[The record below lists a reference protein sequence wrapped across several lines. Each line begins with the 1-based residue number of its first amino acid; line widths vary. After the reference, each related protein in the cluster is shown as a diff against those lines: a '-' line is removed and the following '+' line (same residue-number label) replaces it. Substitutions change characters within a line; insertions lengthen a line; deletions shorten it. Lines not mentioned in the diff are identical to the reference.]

1 LLLGLFFCFVFVLLL
16 QATMHKGLNHD
27 EQMYVSSG
35 ALLVRSQL
43 PYVDYPYFQ
52 MPLLA
57 LVYGVAF
64 QGWGDLLLVAR
75 LLNTLFAF
83 GACLL
88 LFSIV
93 WRLSV
98 GIGSLLRTAL
108 SVGSVMLYISGSQFV
123 YTSGLAWN
131 HDLPV
136 LLTLGSLALLMPG
149 KSTDKVDMHVL
160 CSGFVLGLAASTR
173 LLFLPAIVP
182 FGFAIMLS
190 SDTRPAMGL
199 RRLILFGIG
208 FAAGLLPSLLFLVMS
223 PGEFFF
229 GNVTYHGFNEQYWR
243 SVGYER
249 AMTPAGKLGYAFDVL
264 VSEPSNWLLLL
275 GMLVVLVTM
284 SRIGPRDRVMVV
296 ILPFLTAAAL
306 FLCAL
311 VPTPTWLQYFYA
323 PYAMMAVAF
332 ALGTVSLVRTRR
344 RLAVLLFSI
353 VTVVSVAY
361 SVLRYLS
368 LGNMLAV
375 DDWAPGIV
383 SRVGREIREAVP
395 AGTVVTL
402 SPMYPLQAGLDIYPG
417 LASGPFG
424 FRVANILSAE
434 EKAEHGLISEEDVLR
449 LMSQRPPEGI
459 LAGSEGALEVPLVQ
473 FAIEHRYKEVEL
485 SNSLSLW
492 VRPDR

>member
-1 LLLGLFFCFVFVLLL
+1 MGLFFCFVFVLLL
-16 QATMHKGLNHD
+16 QAAMHKELNHD

-52 MPLLA
+52 MPLPA
-57 LVYGVAF
+57 FVYGVAF
-64 QGWGDLLLVAR
+64 HGWGDLLLVAR

-83 GACLL
+83 GTCLL
-88 LFSIV
+88 LFSLV

-98 GIGSLLRTAL
+98 GISSLLRIAL
-108 SVGSVMLYISGSQFV
+108 SAGSVLLYISGSQFI

-136 LLTLGSLALLMPG
+136 LLTLVSLALLMPG
-149 KSTDKVDMHVL
+149 KSTGNMATRVMF
-160 CSGFVLGLAASTR
+160 SGFGLGLAASTR

-182 FGFAIMLS
+182 FGFAIMLGS
-190 SDTRPAMGL
+190 NTRSAMGL

-208 FAAGLLPSLLFLVMS
+208 FVLGLLPSLLFLVMS

-275 GMLVVLVTM
+275 GMLIVLVIV
-284 SRIGPRDRVMVV
+284 SRGPTRDRVMVV

-323 PYAMMAVAF
+323 PYAMLAVAF

-344 RLAVLLFSI
+344 RRLAVSLFAL

-361 SVLRYLS
+361 SVLRYIS

-402 SPMYPLQAGLDIYPG
+402 APIYPLQTGLDIYPG

-424 FRVANILSAE
+424 FRVANILSAKE
-434 EKAEHGLISEEDVLR
+434 RAEHGLISAEEALR
-449 LMSQRPPEGI
+449 LMSERPPEGI
-459 LAGSEGALEVPLVQ
+459 LAGSEGALEAPLVQ
-473 FAIEHRYKEVEL
+473 FAIERGYKEVEL
-485 SNSLSLW
+485 SNGLSLW

>member
-1 LLLGLFFCFVFVLLL
+1 MGLFFCFVFVLLL
-16 QATMHKGLNHD
+16 QAAMHKELNHD

-57 LVYGVAF
+57 FVYGVAF
-64 QGWGDLLLVAR
+64 QGWSDLLLVAR

-88 LFSIV
+88 LFSFV
-93 WRLSV
+93 WRLSI
-98 GIGSLLRTAL
+98 GISSLLRIAL
-108 SVGSVMLYISGSQFV
+108 AASSVLLYISGSQFV
-123 YTSGLAWN
+123 YASGLAWN
-131 HDLPV
+131 HDLPI
-136 LLTLGSLALLMPG
+136 LLTLVSLAFLMPG
-149 KSTDKVDMHVL
+149 KSTDKVHVYLL
-160 CSGFVLGLAASTR
+160 CSGVVLGLAASTR
-173 LLFLPAIVP
+173 LLFLPAVVP
-182 FGFAIMLS
+182 FGLAIMLGS
-190 SDTRPAMGL
+190 NTRPAMGL

-208 FAAGLLPSLLFLVMS
+208 FVLGLLPSLLFLVMS

-229 GNVTYHGFNEQYWR
+229 GNVTYHGFNEQYWH

-249 AMTPAGKLGYAFDVL
+249 AMAPAGKLGYAFDVL
-264 VSEPSNWLLLL
+264 VLEPSNWLLLF
-275 GMLVVLVTM
+275 GMLVVLVIM
-284 SRIGPRDRVMVV
+284 ARAGLRDRVMVV
-296 ILPFLTAAAL
+296 ILPFLTVAAL
-306 FLCAL
+306 FLGAL

-323 PYAMMAVAF
+323 PYAMLAVAF
-332 ALGTVSLVRTRR
+332 ALGTVSLVRSHWR
-344 RLAVLLFSI
+344 RLALLLFSL

-361 SVLRYLS
+361 SVLRYIS

-375 DDWAPGIV
+375 DDWVPRIV
-383 SRVGREIREAVP
+383 TSVGREIREAVP

-402 SPMYPLQAGLDIYPG
+402 SPIYPLQAGLDIYPG
-417 LASGPFG
+417 LSSGPFG

-434 EKAEHGLISEEDVLR
+434 ERAEHGLISEEDVLR
-449 LMSQRPPEGI
+449 LMSERPPEGI
-459 LAGSEGALEVPLVQ
+459 LAGSEGALEAPLVQ